1 MLPIKHMRWKDEL
14 RTQRFELVVP
24 NGFKDDLSD
33 YCSAYKA
40 AKGRYISSADV
51 IVEQISHFLANNKL
65 QHKPVKKA
73 KQPKPV
79 NGKGSKKKLITGKQL
94 KALH

>member
-1 MLPIKHMRWKDEL
+1 MLPIKHMRWKDDL
-14 RTQRFELVVP
+14 RIQRFELVVP

-51 IVEQISHFLANNKL
+51 IIEQISHFLANNKL
-65 QHKPVKKA
+65 QHKPAKKV

-79 NGKGSKKKLITGKQL
+79 NGKAVKKKLITGKTR
-94 KALH
+94 KILH